1 MKRVVIIVQGCRQG
15 GANRSLQYLLQ
26 TLEQSD
32 LQISVFALSHQ
43 GSYRTVFSNYSLLE
57 EDFMCS
63 TLLSDLSL
71 EKPSLRRV
79 VRWLL
84 RSVFRLFRIAGVPAF
99 DFFFNQARR
108 SLERQNFDV
117 AIAFQEGTATA
128 FAAPLL
134 VPLKIAWIHSDYGN
148 YLKLAAT
155 KPEITTYE
163 HFHSIVCVSD
173 FTATVFKQLMPALS
187 ERVSAIPN
195 VMNQVK
201 IRHQSAE
208 EPLHP
213 HFNRVGAT
221 LLCVGRID
229 PVKRFTAI
237 PLIAA
242 HLKQRNILFRWYLIG
257 DGASDEKEAIKTAIQ
272 QYKVDDCVLMLGEI
286 ENPYPYIVRSDVLIS
301 LSLSEACP
309 LGVQEAKLLHVPV
322 VATDFGSA
330 REFVLE
336 GEGGMVV
343 PFEEMADTLA
353 ELLLNQEFLLKMK
366 QELEGYEFDNQGI
379 IRKVIAQVT
388 REV

>member
-1 MKRVVIIVQGCRQG
+1 
-15 GANRSLQYLLQ
+15 
-26 TLEQSD
+26 
-32 LQISVFALSHQ
+32 
-43 GSYRTVFSNYSLLE
+43 
-57 EDFMCS
+57 MCS

-84 RSVFRLFRIAGVPAF
+84 RSVFRLFRIAGFPAF

-163 HFHSIVCVSD
+163 HFHRIVCVSD
-173 FTATVFKQLMPALS
+173 FTATVFKQIVPSLS
-187 ERVSAIPN
+187 HRVSAIPN
-195 VMNQVK
+195 VMNQVD
-201 IRHQSAE
+201 IRHQSVE

-213 HFNRVGAT
+213 NFNPAGAT

-237 PLIAA
+237 SSIAA

-257 DGASDEKEAIKTAIQ
+257 DGASDEKDAIKTAIQ

-343 PFEEMADTLA
+343 PFEEMANTLA